1 VNVQKILVTGSS
13 GLLGCRLVERLTFCE
28 NVSVRAMAHKPGKAS
43 RLARLP
49 VEIVWCDIADSS
61 QVAAAIKG
69 CDVIVHCAYGAGG
82 SRAQKKKVT
91 VKGTRILAECAA
103 AASVR
108 RFIHISTVAVY
119 SYSPPNSVTEAS
131 PFVRS
136 GDPYCDDKI
145 EAEKIIWR
153 IMKKRGLP
161 ATILRMGN
169 IYGPFSG
176 PWTVRPLSHIRDGI
190 VAVVDSGN
198 HLSNMVFIDNAVEA
212 ILLSIRKEEAIGEA
226 FFVIDD
232 EITWRAL
239 YQHYAE
245 WLGIKSLESI
255 SSEEVKALVKPP
267 LAKKLQLVGGD
278 IWGSVFIPI
287 LRYSAFRTAESEFL
301 GPFASGLWQS
311 IPLSIREKFLGNQ
324 IEGEQPLPVKVEAI
338 LSNGKIL
345 PPLGLLEVYSGRGV
359 FSNAKAKAILGY
371 GPLVNFPDALKIT
384 ETWARWARLI

>member
-1 VNVQKILVTGSS
+1 MNVQKILVTGGS
-13 GLLGCRLVERLTFCE
+13 GLLGCRLVERLIFGE
-28 NVSVRAMAHKPGKAS
+28 DVPVRAMAHKPGQAS

-49 VEIVWCDIADSS
+49 VEIVWCDITDSS
-61 QVAAAIKG
+61 QVADAVKG
-69 CDVIVHCAYGAGG
+69 CDIIVHCAYGAGG
-82 SRAQKKKVT
+82 SKVQNKKVT

-103 AASVR
+103 DAGVR

-119 SYSPPNSVTEAS
+119 SYSPPASVTEAS

-145 EAEKIIWR
+145 EAEKIIWN
-153 IMKKRGLP
+153 IMGKQGLP

-190 VAVVDSGN
+190 ISVVDGGK

-212 ILLSIRKEEAIGEA
+212 ILLSIRKEEAIGET
-226 FFVIDD
+226 FFITDD
-232 EITWRAL
+232 EITWRTL

-255 SSEEVKALVKPP
+255 SSEEVMTLVNPSFVKR
-267 LAKKLQLVGGD
+267 LQLVGSD
-278 IWGSVFIPI
+278 LLSNVFIPI
-287 LRYSAFRTAESEFL
+287 LRYSAFRVAESEFL
-301 GPFASGLWQS
+301 GPFASGVWQS
-311 IPLSIREKFLGNQ
+311 VPLSIREKLLGNQ
-324 IEGEQPLPVKVEAI
+324 IEEEQPLPVKGEAI
-338 LSNGKIL
+338 SSNGKVL
-345 PPLGLLEVYSGRGV
+345 PPLGLLEVYAGRGV

-371 GPLVNFPDALKIT
+371 GPLVSFPDALKVM